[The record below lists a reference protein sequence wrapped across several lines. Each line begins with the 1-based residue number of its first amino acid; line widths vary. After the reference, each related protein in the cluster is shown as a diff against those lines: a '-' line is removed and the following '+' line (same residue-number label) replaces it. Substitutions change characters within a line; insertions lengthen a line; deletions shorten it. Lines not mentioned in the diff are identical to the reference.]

1 MFSNFLNLVELSS
14 VLDCDLMLTYRS
26 GFTLIFSVL
35 IILSTTTAASKITV
49 DGPRYDNA
57 TNITEKNRLMAFVD
71 EAAKYVKDN
80 GKEKALLEFNNRSG
94 SFVRGELYIFAY
106 DFNGTN
112 IAHPISP
119 DLVGHDQRNL
129 LDINDVAIARNE
141 LALAKRGRGF
151 MYLVFQNPIHEDRE
165 ELKLIYLK
173 KVDDSLW
180 LGSGTYLSNI
190 SASFGQGERDELVA
204 YVDEAL
210 QFVHEN
216 GKEKALE
223 VFNDPKGNFTRDG
236 RYIFAYDYDGRTLA
250 LPYQPELVGTNRI
263 DVKDPN
269 GVDFVSQSIDT
280 ARMGNGFIYYIYPD
294 ASRNMTPALKL
305 SYVVNVNDTW
315 YLGSGIYTKSE
326 M

>member
-1 MFSNFLNLVELSS
+1 
-14 VLDCDLMLTYRS
+14 
-26 GFTLIFSVL
+26 
-35 IILSTTTAASKITV
+35 
-49 DGPRYDNA
+49 
-57 TNITEKNRLMAFVD
+57 
-71 EAAKYVKDN
+71 
-80 GKEKALLEFNNRSG
+80 
-94 SFVRGELYIFAY
+94 
-106 DFNGTN
+106 
-112 IAHPISP
+112 
-119 DLVGHDQRNL
+119 

-141 LALAKRGRGF
+141 LALAKRGGGF
-151 MYLVFQNPIHEDRE
+151 MYLVFQNPIHENRE

-190 SASFGQGERDELVA
+190 SASFSQGERDELVA

-236 RYIFAYDYDGRTLA
+236 RYIFAYDYGGRTLA
-250 LPYQPELVGTNRI
+250 LPFQPELIGTNRI
-263 DVKDPN
+263 DAKDPN
-269 GVDFVSQSIDT
+269 GVDFVSQSIDA
-280 ARMGNGFIYYIYPD
+280 ARMGSGFVYYIYPD

-326 M
+326 I

>member
-1 MFSNFLNLVELSS
+1 M
-14 VLDCDLMLTYRS
+14 
-26 GFTLIFSVL
+26 

-57 TNITEKNRLMAFVD
+57 TNTIEKNKLMTFVE
-71 EAAKYVKDN
+71 EAANYVKDN
-80 GKEKALLEFNNRSG
+80 GEEKALQEFNNRSG

-112 IAHPISP
+112 IAHPIRP

-141 LALAKRGRGF
+141 LALAKRGGGF
-151 MYLVFQNPIHEDRE
+151 MYLVFQNPIHENRE

-190 SASFGQGERDELVA
+190 SASFGQEERDELVT

-210 QFVHEN
+210 QFAHEN

-236 RYIFAYDYDGRTLA
+236 RYIFAYDYNGRTLA
-250 LPYQPELVGTNRI
+250 LPFQPELIGTNRI
-263 DVKDPN
+263 DAKDPN
-269 GVDFVSQSIDT
+269 GVDFVSQSIDA
-280 ARMGNGFIYYIYPD
+280 ARMGSGFVYYIYPD

>member
-1 MFSNFLNLVELSS
+1 MF
-14 VLDCDLMLTYRS
+14 TYRN
-26 GFTLIFSVL
+26 GFTLILFIL

-49 DGPRYDNA
+49 DGPGYDSA
-57 TNITEKNRLMAFVD
+57 TNNTEKDKLVAFVD
-71 EAAKYVKDN
+71 EAVNYVKDN
-80 GKEKALLEFNNRSG
+80 GREKALQEFNNRSG
-94 SFVRGELYIFAY
+94 SFVKGELYIFAY

-112 IAHPISP
+112 LAHPIRP
-119 DLVGHDQRNL
+119 DLVGHDQRNT
-129 LDINDVAIARNE
+129 LDINGVTIARRE
-141 LALAKRGRGF
+141 LALAKRGGGF
-151 MYLVFQNPIHEDRE
+151 MYSVFQNPVHKNRQ

-190 SASFGQGERDELVA
+190 SASFGKEERDELVA

-223 VFNDPKGNFTRDG
+223 VFNDSKGNFTRDG
-236 RYIFAYDYDGRTLA
+236 RYIFAYDYDGKTLA
-250 LPYQPELVGTNRI
+250 LPYQPELIGTNRI
-263 DVKDPN
+263 DAKDPN
-269 GVDFVSQSIDT
+269 GVDFVSQSID
-280 ARMGNGFIYYIYPD
+280 AVRLGGGFVYYIYPD
-294 ASRNMTPALKL
+294 APRNMTPALKL
-305 SYVVNVNDTW
+305 SYVVNVDDAW

>member
-1 MFSNFLNLVELSS
+1 
-14 VLDCDLMLTYRS
+14 MLTYRS
-26 GFTLIFSVL
+26 GFTLIFSIL
-35 IILSTTTAASKITV
+35 IIMSTTTAASSITV
-49 DGPRYDNA
+49 DGPRHDNA
-57 TNITEKNRLMAFVD
+57 TNIIGKNRLTTFVD
-71 EAAKYVKDN
+71 EAVNYVKDN
-80 GKEKALLEFNNRSG
+80 GKERALREFNNRSG

-112 IAHPISP
+112 LAHPIRP
-119 DLVGHDQRNL
+119 DLVGHDQKNL

-141 LALAKRGRGF
+141 LALAKRGGGF
-151 MYLVFQNPIHEDRE
+151 MYLVFQNPIHENRE

-216 GKEKALE
+216 GKEKALL

-236 RYIFAYDYDGRTLA
+236 RYIFVYDYDGRTLA
-250 LPYQPELVGTNRI
+250 LPYQPELIGTNRI
-263 DVKDPN
+263 DAKDPN
-269 GVDFVSQSIDT
+269 GVDFVSQAIDAT
-280 ARMGNGFIYYIYPD
+280 RMGTGFIYYTYPD
-294 ASRNMTPALKL
+294 ASRNTTPALKL

-315 YLGSGIYTKSE
+315 FLGSGIYTKSE

>member
-1 MFSNFLNLVELSS
+1 
-14 VLDCDLMLTYRS
+14 MLTYRR
-26 GFTLIFSVL
+26 GFTLIFSIL

-57 TNITEKNRLMAFVD
+57 TNTIGKNKLMAFVD
-71 EAAKYVKDN
+71 EAANYVKDN
-80 GKEKALLEFNNRSG
+80 GKEKALQEFNNRSG

-112 IAHPISP
+112 IAHPIRP

-141 LALAKRGRGF
+141 LALAKRGGGF
-151 MYLVFQNPIHEDRE
+151 MYLVFQNPIHENRE

-190 SASFGQGERDELVA
+190 SASFGQEERDELVT

-223 VFNDPKGNFTRDG
+223 AFNYPKGNFTRDG
-236 RYIFAYDYDGRTLA
+236 RYIFAYDYNGRTLA
-250 LPYQPELVGTNRI
+250 LPFQPELIGTNRI
-263 DVKDPN
+263 DAKDPN
-269 GVDFVSQSIDT
+269 GVDFVSQSIDA
-280 ARMGNGFIYYIYPD
+280 ARMGSGFVYYIYPD

-326 M
+326 I